1 MPDKEDAMTRILITS
16 AIPYINGIKHLGNL
30 IGSQLPADLY
40 ARYHRARGH
49 EVMFLCATD
58 EHGTPAELAAAKAG
72 KPVAEYCAEMHAV
85 QSEIADGFRLSFD
98 HFGRSSSPQNHVL
111 TQHFAGRLDAAGLIG
126 EVSEKQVYSRADGRF
141 LPDRYIEGTCP
152 NCGYDKARG
161 DQCENCTKQLDPTDL
176 IDPRSAVSGSTDLE
190 VRETKHLYLR
200 QSAMKD
206 RLDAWIDSKT
216 DWPVLTTSIA
226 KKWLHDGDGLQDRG
240 ITRDLDWGIPVKKG
254 AEDWPGMEDKVFYV
268 WFDAPIEYIA
278 CAAEWAEANGK
289 TDAEWERWWRTDRG
303 AADVRYV
310 QFMGKDN
317 VPFHT
322 LSFPATI
329 MGSGE
334 DWKLVDY
341 IKSFN
346 YLNYDGGQ
354 FSTSQGRGVFMDQAL
369 AILPADYWRWWLLSH
384 VPEGS
389 DSEFTWENFQSGVNK
404 DLADV
409 LGNFVSRVTKF
420 CRARFGEE
428 VPEGGEF
435 GELELALIEELK
447 AGMNS
452 YQKLMD
458 GIFIRK
464 ASQDLREIW
473 SLGNEYLQEAAPW
486 ATFKTDPERAAAS
499 IRLSLNLIRFYA
511 VISSPFIPDA
521 SAKMLAAFG
530 LDGGD
535 WPGDVETALSALKP
549 GHSFTVPDVLF
560 AKISDEDREEWQ
572 TRFAGVRT

>member
-1 MPDKEDAMTRILITS
+1 MARILITS

-30 IGSQLPADLY
+30 VGSQLPADLY
-40 ARYHRARGH
+40 ARYQRGRGN
-49 EVMFLCATD
+49 EVLFLCATD

-72 KPVAEYCAEMHAV
+72 KPVAEYCAEMHEV
-85 QSEIADGFRLSFD
+85 QADIARRFGLSFD
-98 HFGRSSSPQNHVL
+98 HFGRSSSAQNHRL
-111 TQHFAGRLDAAGLIG
+111 TQHFAGRLAEAELIR
-126 EVSEKQVYSRADGRF
+126 EVSEKQVYSNADGRF

-176 IDPRSAVSGSTDLE
+176 IDPRSAISGSTDLE

-206 RLDAWIDSKT
+206 QLDAWIDSKS

-254 AEDWPGMEDKVFYV
+254 DQDWPGMEGKVFYV

-278 CAAEWAEANGK
+278 CAKEW
-289 TDAEWERWWRTDRG
+289 TDATGRGDADWERWWRTDKG
-303 AADVRYV
+303 AEDVRYV

-329 MGSGE
+329 LGSGE
-334 DWKLVDY
+334 PWTLVDY

-369 AILPADYWRWWLLSH
+369 ELLPADYWRWWLLSH
-384 VPEGS
+384 APESS
-389 DSEFTWENFQSGVNK
+389 DSEFTWENFQTSVNK

-409 LGNFVSRVTKF
+409 LGNFVSRITKF
-420 CRARFGEE
+420 CRSKFGEA
-428 VPEGGEF
+428 VPEGGTPGDAETTLIANLTSRIRAYEGF
-435 GELELALIEELK
+435 MEAMEVRKSAQELRA
-447 AGMNS
+447 
-452 YQKLMD
+452 
-458 GIFIRK
+458 
-464 ASQDLREIW
+464 IW
-473 SLGNEYLQEAAPW
+473 VLGNEYLQSAAPW
-486 ATFKTDPERAAAS
+486 SNFKTDPDTAAMQV
-499 IRLSLNLIRFYA
+499 RLGLNLIRLYA
-511 VISSPFIPDA
+511 VLSAPFIPDT
-521 SAKMLAAFG
+521 SARMLAAMNT
-530 LDGGD
+530 LDAS
-535 WPGDVETALSALKP
+535 WPDAVDAAVSALDA
-549 GHSFTVPDVLF
+549 GHGFTVPEVLF
-560 AKISDEDREEWQ
+560 AKITDEQREEWQ
-572 TRFAGVRT
+572 ARFAGVRS

>member
-1 MPDKEDAMTRILITS
+1 MARHLITS

-30 IGSQLPADLY
+30 VGSQLPADLY
-40 ARYHRARGH
+40 ARYQRGRGH

-72 KPVAEYCAEMHAV
+72 KPVADYCAEMHKV
-85 QSEIADGFRLSFD
+85 QAEIAKGFRLSFD
-98 HFGRSSSPQNHVL
+98 HFGRSSSLQNHAL
-111 TQHFAGRLDAAGLIG
+111 TQHFAGRLHEAGLIE
-126 EVSEKQVYSRADGRF
+126 EVSERQVYSNADGRF

-161 DQCENCTKQLDPTDL
+161 DQCENCTKQLEPTDL
-176 IDPRSAVSGSTDLE
+176 IEPRSAISGSTDLE
-190 VRETKHLYLR
+190 VRETKHLYLK
-200 QSAMKD
+200 QSQMKGK
-206 RLDAWIDSKT
+206 LDAWINSKT

-254 AEDWPGMEDKVFYV
+254 DEDWPGMEGKVFYV

-278 CAAEWAEANGK
+278 CAGEWSEANGGA
-289 TDAEWERWWRTDRG
+289 DWERWWRTDKG
-303 AADVRYV
+303 ADDVRYT

-334 DWKLVDY
+334 PWKLVDY

-369 AILPADYWRWWLLSH
+369 EILPADYWRWWLLSH
-384 VPEGS
+384 APESS
-389 DSEFTWENFQSGVNK
+389 DSEFTWENFQASVNK

-420 CRARFGEE
+420 CRSKFGEE
-428 VPEGGEF
+428 VPAGGAYTDAETTLIADLTTRIRAYEGHMDAMEVRKSAN
-435 GELELALIEELK
+435 ELRA
-447 AGMNS
+447 
-452 YQKLMD
+452 
-458 GIFIRK
+458 
-464 ASQDLREIW
+464 IW
-473 SLGNEYLQEAAPW
+473 VAGNEYLQAAAPW
-486 ATFKTDPERAAAS
+486 STFKEDPEQAAMQT
-499 IRLSLNLIRFYA
+499 RLALNLIRLYA
-511 VISSPFIPDA
+511 VLSRPFIPDA
-521 SAKMLAAFG
+521 SATLMNAMQTQDEAWPDDAQAA
-530 LDGGD
+530 LE
-535 WPGDVETALSALKP
+535 VLQA
-549 GHSFTVPDVLF
+549 GHAFTVPDVTF
-560 AKISDEDREEWQ
+560 RKITDDEREDWQ
-572 TRFAGVRT
+572 TRFSGTRD

>member
-1 MPDKEDAMTRILITS
+1 MQRHLITS

-30 IGSQLPADLY
+30 IGSQLPADLF
-40 ARYHRARGH
+40 ARYQRARGN
-49 EVMFLCATD
+49 EVLFLCATD

-85 QSEIADGFRLSFD
+85 QAQIAEGFGLSFD
-98 HFGRSSSPQNHVL
+98 HFGRSSSPQNHAL
-111 TQHFAGRLDAAGLIG
+111 TQHFAGRLADAGLIR
-126 EVSEKQVYSRADGRF
+126 EVSEKQVYSNADQRY

-176 IDPRSAVSGSTDLE
+176 IEPRSAISGSTDLE

-200 QSAMKD
+200 QSTLKD
-206 RLDAWIDSKT
+206 DLNAWIDSKA

-240 ITRDLDWGIPVKKG
+240 ITRDLDWGIPVRRG
-254 AEDWPGMEDKVFYV
+254 DADWPGMEGKVFYV

-278 CAAEWAEANGK
+278 CAGEWADANG
-289 TDAEWERWWRTDRG
+289 DADWERWWRTDKG
-303 AADVRYV
+303 ADDVRYT

-329 MGSGE
+329 LGSGE
-334 DWKLVDY
+334 PWKMVDHL
-341 IKSFN
+341 KSFN

-369 AILPADYWRWWLLSH
+369 EILPSDYWRWWLLSNC
-384 VPEGS
+384 PETS
-389 DSEFTWENFQSGVNK
+389 DSEFTWELFQQGVNK

-420 CRARFGEE
+420 CRSKFGEA
-428 VPEGGEF
+428 VPQGAAYGAQEE
-435 GELELALIEELK
+435 ALIADLDIRIQRYAAMLETMEVRKSAQELR
-447 AGMNS
+447 A
-452 YQKLMD
+452 
-458 GIFIRK
+458 
-464 ASQDLREIW
+464 IW
-473 SLGNEYLQEAAPW
+473 VAGNEYLQAAAPW
-486 ATFKTDPERAAAS
+486 STIKEDEAKAAMQ
-499 IRLSLNLIRFYA
+499 IRMGLNLIGLYA
-511 VISSPFIPDA
+511 ALSAPFIPQA
-521 SAKMLAAFG
+521 SLAMQTALG
-530 LDGGD
+530 L
-535 WPGDVETALSALKP
+535 ETAAWSTDAALALNELKP
-549 GHSFTVPDVLF
+549 GHVFSVPENLF
-560 AKISDEDREEWQ
+560 NKITDEAREEWQ
-572 TRFAGVRT
+572 SRFAGVRA

>member
-1 MPDKEDAMTRILITS
+1 MQKKTDMARILITS

-30 IGSQLPADLY
+30 VGSQLPADLY
-40 ARYHRARGH
+40 ARYNRARGN

-72 KPVAEYCAEMHAV
+72 KPVAEYCAEMHGV
-85 QSEIADGFRLSFD
+85 QAEIAKGFRLSFD
-98 HFGRSSSPQNHVL
+98 HFGRSSSAANHKL
-111 TQHFAGRLDAAGLIG
+111 TQHFAGQLAEAGLIR
-126 EVSEKQVYSRADGRF
+126 EVGEKQVYSHADGRF

-176 IDPRSAVSGSTDLE
+176 IEPRSAISGSTDLE

-200 QSAMKD
+200 QSDMRDKLND
-206 RLDAWIDSKT
+206 WIDSQN
-216 DWPVLTTSIA
+216 DWPILTTSIA
-226 KKWLHDGDGLQDRG
+226 KKWLNDGDGLQDRG

-254 AEDWPGMEDKVFYV
+254 SDDWPGMEGKVFYV

-289 TDAEWERWWRTDRG
+289 TDADWERWWRTDKG
-303 AADVRYV
+303 ADDVRYV

-369 AILPADYWRWWLLSH
+369 EILPADYWRWWLLSH
-384 VPEGS
+384 APESG
-389 DSEFTWENFQSGVNK
+389 DSEFTWENFQQSVNK

-409 LGNFVSRVTKF
+409 LGNFASRVTKF
-420 CRARFGEE
+420 CRSKFGEV
-428 VPEGGEF
+428 VPEGGEY
-435 GELELALIEELK
+435 GEQELALIKELQEK
-447 AGMNS
+447 LAFYQAHMEAMEVRKSAS
-452 YQKLMD
+452 Y
-458 GIFIRK
+458 
-464 ASQDLREIW
+464 LRAIW
-473 SLGNEYLQEAAPW
+473 VAGNEYLQSAAPW
-486 ATFKTDPERAAAS
+486 SAYKEDPDRAAAI

-511 VISSPFIPDA
+511 VLSGPFIPDA
-521 SAKMLAAFG
+521 AAKMLEAMGTDNA
-530 LDGGD
+530 D
-535 WPGDVETALSALKP
+535 WPEDVAEALSLLPA
-549 GHSFTVPDVLF
+549 GHEFTVPDVLF
-560 AKISDEDREEWQ
+560 AKIQDEEREGWQ
-572 TRFAGVRT
+572 QKFAGQRT

>member
-1 MPDKEDAMTRILITS
+1 MTRILITS

-30 IGSQLPADLY
+30 VGSQLPADLY
-40 ARYHRARGH
+40 ARYQRARGA
-49 EVMFLCATD
+49 EVMFICATD

-72 KPVAEYCAEMHAV
+72 KPVAEFCAEMHEV
-85 QSEIADGFRLSFD
+85 QAKIAKGFGLSFD
-98 HFGRSSSPQNHVL
+98 HFGRSSSPENRKL
-111 TQHFAGRLDAAGLIG
+111 TQHFAGRLNAAGLIE
-126 EVSEKQVYSRADGRF
+126 EVSEKQVYSNTDGRY

-176 IDPRSAVSGSTDLE
+176 IEPRSAISGSTDLE

-200 QSAMKD
+200 QSALKD
-206 RLDAWIDSKT
+206 KLDAWIDSQS

-240 ITRDLDWGIPVKKG
+240 ITRDLDWGVPVKDG
-254 AEDWPGMEDKVFYV
+254 ENEWPGMEGKVFYV

-278 CAAEWAEANGK
+278 ATSEKFN
-289 TDAEWERWWRTDRG
+289 DWERWWRTDKG
-303 AADVRYV
+303 AEDVRYI

-334 DWKLVDY
+334 PWKLVDY

-354 FSTSQGRGVFMDQAL
+354 FSTSQGRGIFQDQAL
-369 AILPADYWRWWLLSH
+369 EILPADYWRWWLLSH
-384 VPEGS
+384 APESS
-389 DSEFTWENFQSGVNK
+389 DSEFTWENFQASVNK

-420 CRARFGEE
+420 CRSKFGEA
-428 VPEGGEF
+428 VPEAGEP
-435 GELELALIEELK
+435 GPAEAALIENLTGKIRAYE
-447 AGMNS
+447 AHMEA
-452 YQKLMD
+452 MD
-458 GIFIRK
+458 IRK
-464 ASQDLREIW
+464 SAAELRSIW
-473 SLGNEYLQEAAPW
+473 VAGNEYLQEVAPW
-486 ATFKTDPERAAAS
+486 SVFKTDPDQAAAQ
-499 IRLSLNLIRFYA
+499 IRLALNLIRVYA
-511 VISSPFIPDA
+511 VLSAPFIPEA
-521 SAKMLAAFG
+521 SARMLSSMNTLDTSWHDDVDAA
-530 LDGGD
+530 L
-535 WPGDVETALSALKP
+535 TALP
-549 GHSFTVPDVLF
+549 GGHEFEVPEVLF
-560 AKISDEDREEWQ
+560 AKISDEDRESWQ
-572 TRFAGVRT
+572 ERFSGQRD